1 MSEHPRLADVDTIV
15 RALDGLLAT
24 DLRSLR
30 VAALA
35 FESVVLGNG
44 RFVVAQAIDD
54 EGNKHLLGVRN
65 AARRTPSLYVRLF
78 SELLMRGLRAQ
89 APLLV
94 DVDGCPRLAERVR
107 AAFGERVR
115 IEGG

>member
-1 MSEHPRLADVDTIV
+1 MSEAPLGTDVDALV
-15 RALDGLLAT
+15 RALDGALAT

-35 FESVVLGNG
+35 FESVVLGSG
-44 RFVVAQAIDD
+44 RFVLAQAIDD
-54 EGNKHLLGVRN
+54 EGNKHVLGVRN
-65 AARRTPSLYVRLF
+65 ASRRTPSVYVRLF

-115 IEGG
+115 IERR